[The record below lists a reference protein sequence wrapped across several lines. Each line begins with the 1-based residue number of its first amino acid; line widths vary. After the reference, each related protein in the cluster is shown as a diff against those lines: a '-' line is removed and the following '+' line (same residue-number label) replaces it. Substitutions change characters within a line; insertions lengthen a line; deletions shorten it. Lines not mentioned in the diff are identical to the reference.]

1 MEKPAADRHP
11 EPQYRLYAVHYASS
25 NPDRSADHN
34 FMSRVDFHDM
44 PMPLDFFVWVAIGEG
59 RVILIDTGAEEQIC
73 RTRGHNY
80 MRSPAEGL
88 AALGH
93 APEDVTDVVVT
104 HMHWDH
110 LGHLAQFPNARI
122 HVHKQE
128 MSHATGCAMCHEH
141 LRRPYDVTQVCSL
154 IVALYG
160 GRVSFTEES
169 AEIAPGVLV
178 RHVGGHA
185 PGLQVAQVRTKRG
198 KVLVASD
205 AMHYFANSIL
215 TNPYPVVVNVQE
227 YLDGL
232 IQVERLAD
240 GPDHVIPGH
249 DPLVKTMYPS
259 IEKAPY
265 VFDLGVPPRVSRPL
279 SVSGFVGAY
288 GPSKQA

>member
-1 MEKPAADRHP
+1 MEQRATGGRSQPD
-11 EPQYRLYAVHYASS
+11 YRLYAVHYASS

-34 FMSRVDFHDM
+34 FMAPVDFHDM

-59 RVILIDTGAEEQIC
+59 RVILIDTGAEEEIC
-73 RTRGHNY
+73 RSRGHNY
-80 MRSPAEGL
+80 YRSPAEGL

-93 APEDVTDVVVT
+93 TAEDVTDVIVT

-110 LGHLAQFPNARI
+110 LGHLANFPNARI

-128 MSHATGCAMCHEH
+128 MSHATGCAMCHAQ

-160 GRVSFTEES
+160 GRVSFTDET
-169 AEIAPGVLV
+169 AEIAAGVCL

-185 PGLQVAQVRTKRG
+185 PGLQVVQIQTRRG
-198 KVLVASD
+198 KVVLASD

-232 IQVERLAD
+232 GLVERLAD

-249 DPLVKTMYPS
+249 DPLVKAMYPS
-259 IEKAPY
+259 LDKAAY
-265 VFDLGVPPRVSRPL
+265 VFDLSVPPRAPRPL
-279 SVSGFVGAY
+279 AISGIVGAY
-288 GPSKQA
+288 GRPAQA